1 MTLTRAFA
9 YLWLVWIG
17 LLSGCEAP
25 LNSPYPASEQ
35 YRNILY
41 SAFIEHPKHLD
52 PAAAYSVDEY
62 TLIAQIYEPPL
73 QYHYLKRPYT
83 LTPLTAA
90 EMPKVTYFDNRGNV
104 LPKDAP
110 ADQIAFSE
118 YLITIRPGI
127 YFQPHPAF
135 AKDAQGNF
143 LYHNLTAKALAGIR
157 RPSDFPRQDS
167 RELTAEDYVYQ
178 IKRLVHPQIH
188 SPIAGLMQGYIVG
201 LAEFARE
208 IERRYQEAKP
218 KGFFDVRSYQIS
230 GVRVLDRY
238 RYAIR
243 IRGKYPQFR
252 YWLAMPFFAPIPWEA
267 DQFYYQPPLIERNLT
282 LDWYPVGTGPYL
294 LAENNPNQRM
304 VLVRN
309 PNFHGEAY
317 PSEGE
322 MRDVAEGLLAD
333 AGRTLP
339 FIDEIQFILERES
352 IPAWNKFL
360 QGYYEVSGI
369 GSDSFDQ
376 AIRFGAQNQA
386 ELTDDLKA
394 KGIHLQTTVAPSIFY
409 LGFNMLDPVI
419 GGLEEPK
426 RKLRQALAIAIDY
439 EEYISIFLNGRGI
452 PAQGVL
458 PPGIFGY
465 LEGPEGINRY
475 VYDWRNAEPQRKS
488 IDYARRLLAE
498 AGYPGGIDPKT
509 GRPLLLYLDTPGGG
523 PEDKARLAWYR
534 KQFEKLGIEL
544 VVRATD
550 YNRFQQKMRT
560 GNAQIFTWGWNA
572 DYPDP
577 ENFFFLLY
585 SANGKVKYGGENA
598 ANYANPEFDRL
609 FEQMRHLDDTR
620 ERLELIQ
627 KLQDILRRDV
637 PWVFGFHPKNFTLY
651 HGWLANVKP
660 NPLAI
665 NTLKYLRLDTQRRAA
680 ARKLWNR
687 PIWWPLGL
695 LMLGLVAAWLPA
707 WIKYRKRMQEA
718 ALT

>member
-9 YLWLVWIG
+9 YLWLVWMG

-104 LPKDAP
+104 LPKDAS

-322 MRDVAEGLLAD
+322 MGDVAEGLLAD

-475 VYDWRNAEPQRKS
+475 VYDWRNGEPQRKS

-609 FEQMRHLDDTR
+609 FEKMRHLDDTR

-627 KLQDILRRDV
+627 KLQAILRRDV

-660 NPLAI
+660 NPLAT

>member
-1 MTLTRAFA
+1 MTFTRAFA
-9 YLWLVWIG
+9 YLWLVWMG

-35 YRNILY
+35 YRNVLY
-41 SAFIEHPKHLD
+41 SAFLEHPKHLD

-62 TLIAQIYEPPL
+62 ALIAQIYEPPL

-90 EMPKVTYFDNRGNV
+90 KMPEVTYFDDRGNV
-104 LPKDAP
+104 LPKDVS
-110 ADQIAFSE
+110 ADKIAFSE

-135 AKDAQGNF
+135 AKDTRGNF
-143 LYHNLTAKALAGIR
+143 LYHDLTAKALAGIR
-157 RPSDFPRQDS
+157 RPSDFPRQGS

-218 KGFFDVRSYQIS
+218 KGFFDVRPYQIS

-322 MRDVAEGLLAD
+322 MADVAEGLLAD
-333 AGRTLP
+333 AGLTLP
-339 FIDEIQFILERES
+339 FIDEIQFVLERES

-386 ELTDDLKA
+386 ELTDALKA

-439 EEYISIFLNGRGI
+439 EEYIFIFLNGRGI

-475 VYDWRNAEPQRKS
+475 VYDWRNGEPQRKS

-509 GRPLLLYLDTPGGG
+509 GQPLLLYLDTPGGG
-523 PEDKARLAWYR
+523 PEDKARLSWYR

-577 ENFFFLLY
+577 ENFFFLFY

-609 FEQMRHLDDTR
+609 FEKMRHLDDTR

-627 KLQDILRRDV
+627 KLQAILRRDA

-660 NPLAI
+660 NPLAT
-665 NTLKYLRLDTQRRAA
+665 NTLKYLRIDTQRRAA

-695 LMLGLVAAWLPA
+695 LMLGLAAAWLPA
-707 WIKYRKRMQEA
+707 WLKYRKRMQEA

>member
-1 MTLTRAFA
+1 MTTIRTFA

-17 LLSGCEAP
+17 LLSGCEGP

-35 YRNILY
+35 HRNILY

-52 PAAAYSVDEY
+52 PAVAYSVDEY
-62 TLIAQIYEPPL
+62 SLIAQIYEPPL
-73 QYHYLKRPYT
+73 QYHYLKRPYA
-83 LTPLTAA
+83 LTPLTATG
-90 EMPKVTYFDNRGNV
+90 MPEVTYFDAQGNA

-110 ADQIAFSE
+110 ADEIAFSE

-127 YFQPHPAF
+127 RFQPHPAF
-135 AKDAQGNF
+135 AKDAQGAF
-143 LYHNLTAKALAGIR
+143 HYHHLTDELPASIR
-157 RPSDFPRQDS
+157 RPLDFPQQGS

-201 LAEFARE
+201 LAEFAQQL
-208 IERRYQEAKP
+208 ERRYRAAKP
-218 KGFFDVRSYQIS
+218 KGFFDVRPYQIS

-267 DQFYYQPPLIERNLT
+267 DQFYHQLPLIERNLT

-294 LAENNPNQRM
+294 LAENNPNRRM

-309 PNFHGEAY
+309 PNFHGEPY

-322 MRDVAEGLLAD
+322 ADDAARGLLAD
-333 AGRTLP
+333 AGRPLP
-339 FIDEIQFILERES
+339 FIDEIQYILERES
-352 IPAWNKFL
+352 VPAWNKFL
-360 QGYYEVSGI
+360 QGYYEASGI

-376 AIRFGAQNQA
+376 AIRFGTQNQA
-386 ELTDDLKA
+386 ELTDALKA
-394 KGIHLQTTVAPSIFY
+394 KGIQLQTAVAPSIFY

-426 RKLRQALAIAIDY
+426 RKLRQAISIAIDY
-439 EEYISIFLNGRGI
+439 EEYISIFLNGRGLS
-452 PAQGVL
+452 AHGVL

-465 LEGPEGINRY
+465 LEGPEGINPY
-475 VYDWRNAEPQRKS
+475 LYEWRNGKPQRKS

-498 AGYPGGIDPKT
+498 AGYPGGRDPKT
-509 GRPLLLYLDTPGGG
+509 GQPLLLYLDTPGGG
-523 PEDKARLAWYR
+523 PEDKARLNWYR
-534 KQFEKLGIEL
+534 KQFEKLGLEL

-585 SANGKVKYGGENA
+585 GPNGKVKHGGENA

-609 FEQMRHLDDTR
+609 FERMRHLDDTQ

-627 KLQDILRRDV
+627 TLQTILRRDA

-651 HGWLANVKP
+651 HGWLSNVKP
-660 NPLAI
+660 NLMATG
-665 NTLKYLRLDTQRRAA
+665 TLKYLRLDSDQRAA
-680 ARKLWNR
+680 ARKLWNQ

-695 LMLGLVAAWLPA
+695 LLFGLVAACLPA
-707 WIKYRKRMQEA
+707 WLEFRKRMQEA

>member
-1 MTLTRAFA
+1 MTIIRTFA
-9 YLWLVWIG
+9 YLWLIWTG
-17 LLSGCEAP
+17 LLSGCEGP

-35 YRNILY
+35 HRNILY
-41 SAFIEHPKHLD
+41 FAFTEHPKHLD
-52 PAAAYSVDEY
+52 PAVAYSVDEY
-62 TLIAQIYEPPL
+62 SLIAQIYEPPL
-73 QYHYLKRPYT
+73 QYHYLKRPYA

-90 EMPKVTYFDNRGNV
+90 GMPEVTYLDAQGNA
-104 LPKDAP
+104 LPQDAP
-110 ADQIAFSE
+110 AEEIACSE

-127 YFQPHPAF
+127 RFQPHPAF
-135 AKDAQGNF
+135 AKDAQGAF
-143 LYHNLTAKALAGIR
+143 RYHRLTDKALASIR

-188 SPIAGLMQGYIVG
+188 SPIAGLMQEYIVG
-201 LAEFARE
+201 LAEFAKE
-208 IERRYQEAKP
+208 IERRYRAAKP
-218 KGFFDVRSYQIS
+218 TGFFDVRPYQIS

-238 RYAIR
+238 RYVIR
-243 IRGKYPQFR
+243 IHGKYPQFK

-267 DQFYYQPPLIERNLT
+267 DQFYHQLPLIERNLT

-294 LAENNPNQRM
+294 LAENNPNRRM

-309 PNFHGEAY
+309 PNFHGEPY
-317 PSEGE
+317 PGEGE
-322 MRDVAEGLLAD
+322 ADDAAAGLLAD

-339 FIDEIQFILERES
+339 FIDEIQYILERES

-360 QGYYEVSGI
+360 QGYYEASGI

-376 AIRFGAQNQA
+376 AIRFGTHNQA
-386 ELTDDLKA
+386 ELTDALKA
-394 KGIHLQTTVAPSIFY
+394 KGIQLQTAVAPSIFY
-409 LGFNMLDPVI
+409 LGFNMLDPVV

-426 RKLRQALAIAIDY
+426 RKLRQAISIAIDY
-439 EEYISIFLNGRGI
+439 EEYIAIFLNGRGI
-452 PAQGVL
+452 AAHGVL

-465 LEGPEGINRY
+465 LEGPEGINPY
-475 VYDWRNAEPQRKS
+475 LYDWRNGQPQRKS
-488 IDYARRLLAE
+488 IAYARRLLAE
-498 AGYPGGIDPKT
+498 AGYPGGRDLRT
-509 GRPLLLYLDTPGGG
+509 GQPLLLYLDTPGGG
-523 PEDKARLAWYR
+523 PEDKSRLNWYR
-534 KQFEKLGIEL
+534 KQFEKLGLEL

-585 SANGKVKYGGENA
+585 GPNGKVKHGGENA

-609 FEQMRHLDDTR
+609 FERMRHLDDTQ
-620 ERLELIQ
+620 ERLQLIQ
-627 KLQDILRRDV
+627 KMQAILRRDA
-637 PWVFGFHPKNFTLY
+637 PWVFGFYPKNFTLY
-651 HGWLANVKP
+651 HAWLSNVKP
-660 NPLAI
+660 NLMATG
-665 NTLKYLRLDTQRRAA
+665 TLKYLRLDPDLRAT
-680 ARKLWNR
+680 ARKLWNQ

-695 LMLGLVAAWLPA
+695 LLLGLVAACLPA
-707 WIKYRKRMQEA
+707 WLEYRRRMRAA

>member
-1 MTLTRAFA
+1 
-9 YLWLVWIG
+9 
-17 LLSGCEAP
+17 
-25 LNSPYPASEQ
+25 
-35 YRNILY
+35 
-41 SAFIEHPKHLD
+41 
-52 PAAAYSVDEY
+52 
-62 TLIAQIYEPPL
+62 
-73 QYHYLKRPYT
+73 
-83 LTPLTAA
+83 
-90 EMPKVTYFDNRGNV
+90 MPKVTYFDHRGNV
-104 LPKDAP
+104 LPKDAS

-157 RPSDFPRQDS
+157 KPSDFPHQDS

-218 KGFFDVRSYQIS
+218 KGFFDVRSYPIS

-243 IRGKYPQFR
+243 IRGKYPQFK

-267 DQFYYQPPLIERNLT
+267 DQFYSQPLLIERNLT

-317 PSEGE
+317 PGEGE
-322 MRDVAEGLLAD
+322 MSDIAAGLLAD

-386 ELTDDLKA
+386 ELTEALKA

-439 EEYISIFLNGRGI
+439 EEYIFIFLNGRGI

-475 VYDWRNAEPQRKS
+475 VYDWRNGEPQRKS

-509 GRPLLLYLDTPGGG
+509 GQPLLLYLDTPGGG
-523 PEDKARLAWYR
+523 PEDKARLSWYR

-577 ENFFFLLY
+577 ENFFFLFY
-585 SANGKVKYGGENA
+585 SSNGKVKYGGENA

-609 FEQMRHLDDTR
+609 FEKMRHLDDTR

-627 KLQDILRRDV
+627 KLQTILRRDA

-660 NPLAI
+660 NPMAT
-665 NTLKYLRLDTQRRAA
+665 NTLKYLRIDAQQRAA

-695 LMLGLVAAWLPA
+695 LMLGLAAAWLPA

>member
-1 MTLTRAFA
+1 MRITRTFA
-9 YLWLVWIG
+9 PLWLILS

-35 YRNILY
+35 YRNIFY
-41 SAFIEHPKHLD
+41 SAFAEHPKHLD
-52 PAAAYSVDEY
+52 PALAYSVDEY
-62 TLIAQIYEPPL
+62 TLIAQIYEPSL
-73 QYHYLKRPYT
+73 QYHYLKRPFV

-90 EMPKVTYFDNRGNV
+90 EMPKVSYFDEHGNA
-104 LPKDAP
+104 LPEEAP
-110 ADQIAFSE
+110 AEQIAFSE
-118 YLITIRPGI
+118 YLITLRPGI

-143 LYHNLTAKALAGIR
+143 LYHRLSAKDLAGIR
-157 RPSDFPRQDS
+157 KPSDFPRQDT

-178 IKRLVHPQIH
+178 IKRLVHPNLH

-201 LAEFARE
+201 LAEFAQE
-208 IERRYQEAKP
+208 IQRRYQETNP
-218 KGFFDVRSYQIS
+218 EGWFDVRPYQIS
-230 GVRVLDRY
+230 GVKVLDRY

-243 IRGKYPQFR
+243 IRGKYPQFK
-252 YWLAMPFFAPIPWEA
+252 YWLAMPFFAPVPWEA
-267 DQFYYQPPLIERNLT
+267 DQFYHQPLLIERNLT

-294 LAENNPNQRM
+294 LAENNPNQRI

-309 PNFHGEAY
+309 PNFHGETY

-322 MRDVAEGLLAD
+322 AGDAAQGLLAD
-333 AGRTLP
+333 AGKTLP

-352 IPAWNKFL
+352 LPAWNKFL
-360 QGYYEVSGI
+360 QGYYEASGI
-369 GSDSFDQ
+369 SSDSFDQ

-386 ELTDDLKA
+386 ELTEDLKA
-394 KGIHLQTTVAPSIFY
+394 QGIRLETSVAPSIFY
-409 LGFNMLDPVI
+409 LGFNMLDPVV

-426 RKLRQALAIAIDY
+426 RKLRQAISIAIDQ

-452 PAQGVL
+452 AAQGVL

-465 LEGPEGINRY
+465 LEGPQGINPY
-475 VYDWRNAEPQRKS
+475 VYDWQDGEVKRKPLAF
-488 IDYARRLLAE
+488 ARRLLAE
-498 AGYPGGIDPKT
+498 AGYPGGLDPKT
-509 GRPLLLYLDTPGGG
+509 GKPLLLYLDTPGGG

-585 SANGKVKYGGENA
+585 GPNGKVKYGGENS
-598 ANYANPEFDRL
+598 ANYENPEFDRL
-609 FEQMRHLDDTR
+609 FEQMRHLDDTPK
-620 ERLELIQ
+620 RLEIIQ
-627 KLQDILRRDV
+627 KLEAVLRRDA
-637 PWVFGFHPKNFTLY
+637 PWIFGFHPKNFTLY
-651 HGWLANVKP
+651 HAWLANVKP
-660 NPLAI
+660 NPMATG
-665 NTLKYLRLDTQRRAA
+665 TLKYLRLDAQQRAA
-680 ARKLWNR
+680 ARKLWNQ
-687 PIWWPLGL
+687 PVWWPLGVL
-695 LMLGLVAAWLPA
+695 VLGLLAAFLPA
-707 WIKYRKRMQEA
+707 WHQYRTLLRKG
-718 ALT
+718 ALA

>member
-9 YLWLVWIG
+9 YLWLVWMG

-304 VLVRN
+304 VLVKN

-386 ELTDDLKA
+386 ELTEALKA

-475 VYDWRNAEPQRKS
+475 VYDWRNGEPQRKS

-660 NPLAI
+660 NPLAT